1 MKKINAIKNRI
12 DKEDISIVL
21 VGKINWTKKLRSLYP
36 EKNIFILYNL
46 SSKFLDVKDKKNY
59 TLIISKRKSKKVE
72 KNEWKKVITY

>member
-12 DKEDISIVL
+12 DKKDISIVL
-21 VGKINWTKKLRSLYP
+21 VGKINWTKKLHSLYP

-59 TLIISKRKSKKVE
+59 TLIISK
-72 KNEWKKVITY
+72 